1 MASATVAAVGENV
14 RVSNPY
20 APPED
25 GRRPD
30 ADRPGA
36 HGRPAPTGPHGP
48 PTSAPAGD
56 DLPAPAQQPQGQGQ
70 GPQGQGPQ
78 GQGTQGQG
86 PHGVQVPPHPHH
98 HPAHQGFRQQHP
110 GQQPVPPPIPTDP
123 EGAAQARGHARTF
136 GLLLLASAI
145 LGTLH
150 IPWQALA
157 LPFIVAAVVYGI
169 RAALTASRA
178 HVRGALVPM
187 LIVGIAISAVWAM
200 VAGGMLLLWPLQAER
215 QACLADALTHTARAQ
230 CEQDFRQGLENWQDK
245 LRSRSTS

>member
-1 MASATVAAVGENV
+1 VGDNA

-30 ADRPGA
+30 ADRPEA
-36 HGRPAPTGPHGP
+36 HGQPPHGQPSDGDQVPRHPQQRLPYPAP
-48 PTSAPAGD
+48 
-56 DLPAPAQQPQGQGQ
+56 Q
-70 GPQGQGPQ
+70 
-78 GQGTQGQG
+78 
-86 PHGVQVPPHPHH
+86 H
-98 HPAHQGFRQQHP
+98 HPAHQHLAQQHP
-110 GQQPVPPPIPTDP
+110 GQQPPGQHPAPPPVPTDP

-150 IPWQALA
+150 VPWQALA

-187 LIVGIAISAVWAM
+187 LVVGIAISAVWAM

-230 CEQDFRQGLENWQDK
+230 CEQDFRHGLEEWQDD
-245 LRSRSTS
+245 LRTRTAG